1 MGGSRAATLEAIPA
15 NDLPPLRTAMNCQ
28 APVASATTGDFRR
41 GGLAAGVERSPCQ
54 PLQGMHGDSGR
65 RDDDAVWP
73 GFRLRQRL
81 PVLGCLDQMAQ
92 PGLDGPVEA
101 PLRPPAEK
109 DESEAG

>member
-1 MGGSRAATLEAIPA
+1 
-15 NDLPPLRTAMNCQ
+15 MNCQ

-73 GFRLRQRL
+73 VFRLRQRL